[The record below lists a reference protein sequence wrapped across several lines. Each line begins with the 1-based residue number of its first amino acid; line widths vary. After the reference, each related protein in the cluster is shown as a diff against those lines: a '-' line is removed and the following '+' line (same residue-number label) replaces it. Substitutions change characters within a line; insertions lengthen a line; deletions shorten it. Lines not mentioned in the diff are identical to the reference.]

1 MFVDRQE
8 ELAFLNRLLTRK
20 RPGPAQLVL
29 LYGRRRVGKTA
40 LLQHWVEQSN
50 LSYTY
55 WVANKESPA
64 LQRRSLFA
72 KIMGMSEENA
82 TAFDSWSALWQWFAG
97 SYLSATEKRILILDE
112 LSYAAEADPAM
123 LSALQHAWD
132 QHLKAS
138 NLVIVL
144 CGSQVR
150 TMEAIM
156 SRQSPL
162 FGRLTGQWH
171 LQTLPFS
178 ALTKFFP
185 TWSPE
190 ERIAL
195 YTIVGGV
202 PAYLEWLDPER
213 RLTENIR
220 DVVLSPGSM
229 FMAEP
234 ALLLYD
240 EVREPQ
246 TYLSIL
252 RAVATGHHTLGEIS
266 KACLLER
273 TNVTTYLSRL
283 QELHFIER
291 RLPVTLTKEQQ
302 RRSKQGRYHLCEPYF
317 RFYFRFVEPHYKS
330 LIRTTETL
338 VHLQQEL
345 RSFVGLGFETLAQQW
360 VMRQAQSGKL
370 PFTPEAV
377 GAHWSRQVQID
388 VVALNWHTHHLLL
401 GECKW
406 GAEPVERAVIWEL
419 IDRKGALLR
428 QELPNGERWTLTYV
442 LFARAGFSKAAQDE
456 MQAQGGFLVDLTTLD
471 TTLH

>member
-8 ELAFLNRLLTRK
+8 ELLFLNQLITRK

-40 LLQHWVEQSN
+40 LLQHWVEQSQ
-50 LSYTY
+50 LPYTY
-55 WVANKESPA
+55 WVANKESAA

-72 KIMGMSEENA
+72 QIVGMVEESA
-82 TAFDSWSALWQWFAG
+82 TAFDSWSGFWQWFATR
-97 SYLSATEKRILILDE
+97 AVNPAEKRILILDE
-112 LSYAAEADPAM
+112 LSYAAEADTAM

-138 NLVIVL
+138 NLIIVL

-162 FGRLTGQWH
+162 FGRLTGQWQ
-171 LQTLPFS
+171 LQTLPFA
-178 ALTKFFP
+178 ALREFFP
-185 TWSPE
+185 SWSPE
-190 ERIAL
+190 ERVAV
-195 YTIVGGV
+195 YTILGGI
-202 PAYLEWLDPER
+202 PAYLEWLDPDL

-220 DVVLSPGSM
+220 SVVLSPGSM

-240 EVREPQ
+240 EVRDPQ

-273 TNVTTYLSRL
+273 TSVTTYLARL
-283 QELHFIER
+283 QELRFIER
-291 RLPVTLTKEQQ
+291 RLPVTLTREQQ
-302 RRSKQGRYHLCEPYF
+302 RRSKQGRYHLCDPYF
-317 RFYFRFVEPHYKS
+317 RFYFRFVEPHHKS

-345 RSFVGLGFETLAQQW
+345 RAFVALGFETLAQQW
-360 VMRQAQSGKL
+360 VMRQAQAGNL

-377 GAHWSRQVQID
+377 GAHWSRQVQVD
-388 VVALNWHTHHLLL
+388 VVALNWHTHELLL

-406 GAEPVERAVIWEL
+406 GADSVDRAVVREL
-419 IDRKGALLR
+419 IERKGALLR
-428 QELPNGERWTLTYV
+428 QELPNGEQWRFSYV
-442 LFARAGFSKAAQDE
+442 LFARAGFTEGAKAE
-456 MQAQGGFLVDLTTLD
+456 MAAQGGFLVDLAALD
-471 TTLH
+471 ACLR

>member
-1 MFVDRQE
+1 MFVDRQA
-8 ELAFLNRLLTRK
+8 ELTFLNQLLTRK

-50 LSYTY
+50 IPYTY

-72 KIMGMSEENA
+72 QIMGLAEENA
-82 TAFDSWSALWQWFAG
+82 PAFDAWSGFWQWFATHFTN
-97 SYLSATEKRILILDE
+97 ATEKRILILDE

-132 QHLKAS
+132 QHLKS
-138 NLVIVL
+138 SQWVIIL

-150 TMEAIM
+150 TMEAMM

-171 LQTLPFS
+171 LQPLPFS
-178 ALTKFFP
+178 ALAEFFP
-185 TWSPE
+185 AWSPE
-190 ERIAL
+190 ERVAL
-195 YTIVGGV
+195 YTIVGGI

-220 DVVLSPGSM
+220 DVMLSPGSM
-229 FMAEP
+229 FVAEP

-240 EVREPQ
+240 EVRDPQ

-252 RAVATGHHTLGEIS
+252 RAIAAGHHTLGDIS

-273 TNVTTYLSRL
+273 TSVTTYLSRL

-291 RLPVTLTKEQQ
+291 RLPVTLSREQQ
-302 RRSKQGRYHLCEPYF
+302 RRSKQGRYHLSDPYF
-317 RFYFRFVEPHYKS
+317 RFYFRFIEPHYKS
-330 LIRTTETL
+330 LIRTTETM

-345 RSFVGLGFETLAQQW
+345 RAFVGLGFESLAQQW
-360 VMRQAQSGKL
+360 VMRQAQAGKL

-377 GAHWSRQVQID
+377 GAHWSRAVQID
-388 VVALNWHTHHLLL
+388 VVALNWHNHHLLL

-406 GAEPVERAVIWEL
+406 GGEPVDRAVVREL

-428 QELPNGERWTLTYV
+428 QELPNGDRWTFTYA
-442 LFARAGFSKAAQDE
+442 LFARAGFTQAAKDD
-456 MQAQGGFLVDLTTLD
+456 MQAQGGYLVDLTTLD
-471 TTLH
+471 TALQ